1 MDPTTQIAR
10 AKGALSCMKKAAESG
25 DVEASIALSKLFSGT
40 DTGGR
45 LLSCVD
51 GAGRQQVNPV
61 VALRYLVAA
70 SKQGHRESMVTVAD
84 AAAERDAANWQ
95 GPAPAKEP
103 GLCAAH
109 AVAWYERA
117 LAMPDGL
124 GVLEEGQ
131 GAQEAVWAQ
140 RHEVLARLAKLLRAG
155 GSGLR
160 RCPSR
165 AAGLYEQAAELAM
178 EHGKGKL
185 SLKYS
190 MLADECHNELDQ
202 PQLTADEEAIEAKN
216 RRLDKW
222 KILQFSN
229 HVDPQAHKHS
239 EISMDPC
246 SVFTAST
253 PRTNTTTNVARICVK
268 RMPFVTRGNR
278 KAEPVSIEQ
287 AGPQPKDESF
297 LSYLERH
304 GVMRWISTAIN
315 DVCATQP
322 FDPLETLAAMARK
335 KASICKR
342 HSAILYVWD
351 SNVVCMRR

>member
-1 MDPTTQIAR
+1 
-10 AKGALSCMKKAAESG
+10 MKKAAESG
-25 DVEASIALSKLFSGT
+25 DVEAAIALSKLFSGT

-45 LLSCVD
+45 LISCVD
-51 GAGRQQVNPV
+51 GAGRQQVNPI

-70 SKQGHRESMVTVAD
+70 AKQGHRESMVTVAD

-117 LAMPDGL
+117 LAIPDGL
-124 GVLEEGQ
+124 GVLEEDQ
-131 GAQEAVWAQ
+131 GAQDAVWAQ
-140 RHEVLARLAKLLRAG
+140 RHEVLAKLARLLRAG

-202 PQLTADEEAIEAKN
+202 PQLTAAEEALEAQN
-216 RRLDKW
+216 RRLEKW

-229 HVDPQAHKHS
+229 QAHEHS
-239 EISMDPC
+239 EIPVDPS
-246 SVFTAST
+246 SVFSAST
-253 PRTNTTTNVARICVK
+253 RRTNTTTNLARVCVE
-268 RMPFVTRGNR
+268 RMPFVTRGNQ

-287 AGPQPKDESF
+287 AGLRPKNELF

-322 FDPLETLAAMARK
+322 VDPLETLAAMARK
-335 KASICKR
+335 KASICKC
-342 HSAILYVWD
+342 HSAILYAWD
-351 SNVVCMRR
+351 FSVVCMRR